1 MSISTLFAS
10 ITRRLPQIPAS
21 INYEDLFKGPAAH
34 SDTTKTP
41 GKLSLS
47 FLAPIEHD
55 QDAYFKDVF
64 AGPVF

>member
-1 MSISTLFAS
+1 MSMSTLFAS

-21 INYEDLFKGPAAH
+21 MKYEDLFKGPAALP
-34 SDTTKTP
+34 DAAKMP

-47 FLAPIEHD
+47 FLAPFEHD